1 MIVLLRP
8 DAPQAEID
16 RLLAFLHRRGISYT
30 HEEGILRLRGETDG
44 LSGFP
49 AVQAVS
55 RSAPALS
62 SRRPEQARSVVS
74 VGSAKFGADRL
85 VLIAGPCCVEDET
98 QIFLAAQHVRQ
109 AGAAVLRGGAFKP
122 RTSPYDFAG
131 LGAEGITLLCR
142 AGRAVGLPVVTELM
156 DVRQLELFSDVDLIQ
171 VGARNMQNFDLLHAL
186 GGTGKPILLK
196 RGMGNTLRELL
207 LSAEHIMA
215 AGNDRIILCER
226 GIRTFDDFSRF
237 TLDLTAVPALHE
249 MTHLPV
255 IVDPS
260 HARARLARRAHG
272 TRGSRLR
279 RGRRYAGNARRSRRC
294 PLRRRAGARCPE
306 PDRACPQAARR
317 ARGGKRSRL
326 PAARFLS
333 VHDRRIFP

>member
-16 RLLAFLHRRGISYT
+16 RLLAFLHWRGISYT

-55 RSAPALS
+55 GSAPALS

-156 DVRQLELFSDVDLIQ
+156 DARQLELFADVDLIQ

-260 HARARLARRAHG
+260 HAAGRASLVAPMALAAAACGADGVMLEMHDDPAAARCDGAQALDAQSLTALARRLHAVHVAASEAG
-272 TRGSRLR
+272 CLTR
-279 RGRRYAGNARRSRRC
+279 A
-294 PLRRRAGARCPE
+294 
-306 PDRACPQAARR
+306 
-317 ARGGKRSRL
+317 
-326 PAARFLS
+326 F
-333 VHDRRIFP
+333 

>member
-260 HARARLARRAHG
+260 HAAGRASLVAPMALAAAACGADGVMLEMHDDPAAARCDGAQALDAQSLTALARRLHAVHVAA
-272 TRGSRLR
+272 SEADCL
-279 RGRRYAGNARRSRRC
+279 
-294 PLRRRAGARCPE
+294 PRA
-306 PDRACPQAARR
+306 
-317 ARGGKRSRL
+317 
-326 PAARFLS
+326 F
-333 VHDRRIFP
+333 